1 MNLKEL
7 ARGEAWMSEVEQRLA
22 RRFVRGMGLVFEGHG
37 VADTPLLALRVNDV
51 LVSYVLVRRLEAGL
65 YPGALEDGG
74 DDRAMAAVVEA
85 VSRAR
90 ERMRKAMKELE
101 DACAKAGTP
110 IDTGLA
116 DVVKPLL
123 TAAAGLAEEAATRG
137 AGQAAGTRS
146 PAEG

>member
-7 ARGEAWMSEVEQRLA
+7 ARGETWMTETERRLT
-22 RRFVRGMGLVFEGHG
+22 RRFIRGMEPVLAERG
-37 VADTPLLALRVNDV
+37 VAHTPLLALRVHDV

-65 YPGALEDGG
+65 FPGTTAEHG
-74 DDRAMAAVVEA
+74 DERAVAAVVEA

-101 DACAKAGTP
+101 DACTKAGTP

-123 TAAAGLAEEAATRG
+123 RATAGLAEEAEAQRKKEDTGTRLP
-137 AGQAAGTRS
+137 AAG
-146 PAEG
+146 